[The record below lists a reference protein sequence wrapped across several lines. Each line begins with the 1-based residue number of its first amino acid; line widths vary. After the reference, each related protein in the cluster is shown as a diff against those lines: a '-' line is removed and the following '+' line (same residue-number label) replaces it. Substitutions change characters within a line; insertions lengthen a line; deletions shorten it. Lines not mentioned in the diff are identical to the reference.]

1 MMRPLVVDAN
11 ILISAVLGTKVFE
24 LMKQY
29 RDKVRFVTPEV
40 CFGDARKYLPPLLME
55 KARLT
60 TTEAINLLL
69 AWVEPIETTILL
81 PFENSARQLLHRRD
95 PDDWPVLAAAWA
107 LGAPI
112 WTQDQDF
119 FGLGVATWTSANVVH
134 YLKGTD
140 FSQMLPD

>member
-29 RDKVRFVTPEV
+29 RDKVRFVAPEV
-40 CFGDARKYLPPLLME
+40 CCGDARKYLPPLLME
-55 KARLT
+55 KARPT

-69 AWVEPIETTILL
+69 AWVEPIETTILY
-81 PFENSARQLLHRRD
+81 
-95 PDDWPVLAAAWA
+95 
-107 LGAPI
+107 
-112 WTQDQDF
+112 QDF
-119 FGLGVATWTSANVVH
+119 FGLGVATWISANVVH